1 VFEAA
6 AAKLNYRQNVFL
18 LLKVFFATM
27 SGIPVYSTPV
37 NVNFKF
43 LKLIRLVFVQFQLDS
58 SFFFKIEAPSKFFFI
73 STHFFRRVVIL
84 VRVCFWRDHDVIG
97 KHSIRLNLAGS
108 SSKCFEAIGKV
119 GI

>member
-43 LKLIRLVFVQFQLDS
+43 LKLIRFVSS
-58 SFFFKIEAPSKFFFI
+58 SFNLTLLSFLKLKHHQNSFLSRPIFF
-73 STHFFRRVVIL
+73 
-84 VRVCFWRDHDVIG
+84 G
-97 KHSIRLNLAGS
+97 GS
-108 SSKCFEAIGKV
+108 
-119 GI
+119 